1 MNDSFRNI
9 HFGDKFS
16 FKRNMIKNKKNMK
29 CYKKKT
35 VYKDVVK
42 IQNILKCQSAITITI
57 SLGFLIIGYKSVLNL
72 IIPLWMV
79 INVMDS
85 QPVEEGQG

>member
-1 MNDSFRNI
+1 ML
-9 HFGDKFS
+9 
-16 FKRNMIKNKKNMK
+16 
-29 CYKKKT
+29 YKKKI

>member
-1 MNDSFRNI
+1 
-9 HFGDKFS
+9 
-16 FKRNMIKNKKNMK
+16 MIPLEIFILATNSNKKNMK
-29 CYKKKT
+29 CYKKKKT